1 MLVAGSWPRLGLM
14 PLATAWYALAAL
26 ITATTV
32 AAPAAT
38 VNEATT
44 APETFLVLGVAVR
57 GEGQFVTLRCD
68 PPSGTHPLAEAAC
81 TALDAAG
88 GDLNKIVGKPDT
100 LCPATYDPAI
110 ATASGSY
117 QGAKVIFRRIYS
129 NPCEL
134 AKGTAPVFQFSPRP

>member
-1 MLVAGSWPRLGLM
+1 MT
-14 PLATAWYALAAL
+14 LARTWYALAAL

-38 VNEATT
+38 AGEPTT
-44 APETFLVLGVAVR
+44 APETFLVLGIAVR

-81 TALDAAG
+81 KALVAAG
-88 GDLNKIVGKPDT
+88 GDLDKVVGKPDT
-100 LCPATYDPAI
+100 LCPASYDPVT

-117 QGAKVIFRRIYS
+117 QGTKVLFRRSYS
-129 NPCEL
+129 NPCDL
-134 AKGTAPVFQFSPRP
+134 AKGTAPVFQFR